1 MVEFL
6 FIQTNNKII
15 NIFLFNFLKKIMKK
29 CCGVGKLL
37 KLLVIIGAINW
48 GLVGLGDLMSQNWNV
63 VYKILGSWP
72 VVESIV
78 YILVGLAGIMMIFGC
93 KCKACSAGSCGTD
106 KVSM

>member
-1 MVEFL
+1 MM
-6 FIQTNNKII
+6 
-15 NIFLFNFLKKIMKK
+15 MKK
-29 CCGVGKLL
+29 GCGCKMFV

-48 GLVGLGDLMSQNWNV
+48 GLVGLGDLMGGNNLNV
-63 VYKILGSWP
+63 VNLLLGSWP

-93 KCKACSAGSCGTD
+93 KCKACSAEGCGTEAN